1 MYIVPALQEFDLN
14 ATIAVVRNLSIA
26 NSDFPYQIGT
36 KVYHI
41 ETETR
46 ANWYRA
52 SDNCRK
58 LGGHLWNIETSEEM
72 DEILAIAPEGRYW
85 TSANCLGRLNNWI
98 SSTTG
103 NPMPLLRWNPNEPN
117 NANEEEYCVE
127 MYKTGLNDKK
137 CKILTYYICEAKFI

>member
-1 MYIVPALQEFDLN
+1 MYIVPALQEFD
-14 ATIAVVRNLSIA
+14 ATNAVVRNLSIA

-41 ETETR
+41 ETETKL
-46 ANWYRA
+46 NWYRA
-52 SDNCRK
+52 SENCRK

-72 DEILAIAPEGRYW
+72 DEILAIAPAGSFW

-103 NPMPLLRWNPNEPN
+103 NPMPLLRWNVNEPN
-117 NANEEEYCVE
+117 NGIGEEYCVNV
-127 MYKTGLNDKK
+127 YKNGLSDSRCN
-137 CKILTYYICEAKFI
+137 ISFYYICEAKFI